1 MGGGEDMLEPVPTFP
16 DSPFDPAGGS
26 GRVVQA
32 RVLGPVRLGRD
43 GQWLPIGGAKQRTV
57 LAALLLAR
65 GAGVPNSRLERLLW
79 GDHPPESAHAQIQTY
94 VSKLRRLL
102 GRGGAVVRQ
111 GSGYALILGPC
122 ELDLAQFERR
132 AERGRQALFADQ
144 HQEAAEHLRAALA
157 LWQGTALADVTEH
170 MRRVEQPR
178 LEELRLA
185 AVEDRVDADLALV
198 HEHEL
203 VPELTG
209 LVAEHPLRERL
220 RGQLMLALHR
230 AGRRAEALGVYRA
243 GRRLLLDE
251 MGLEPG
257 ERLRRIHEAI
267 LGNRPG
273 LPVTL
278 PGLPATQ
285 PATQPAAVPE
295 PGVAEATPASAGRT
309 EATEVAEAARPA
321 QLPPAGVEL
330 VGRDKEIGAVLGR
343 LPAGTGAAR
352 SWVAPVCVITGM
364 AGAGKTVL
372 AVHVAQRLREAY
384 PDGQLYAD
392 LRGLDAQPADSAE
405 ILARFL
411 QALGVPAGCVPDAIE
426 ERLALYRSR
435 VADRRILVVLDDA
448 SSAVQV
454 RPLLPSG
461 AGCAA
466 IVTCRTRLSCVEG
479 ADTVELD
486 LFGVDEAVALLGRL
500 AGEERIAAEPQAS
513 RSIAQSCGCLPLA
526 VGIAGARLAA
536 RQHWPPS
543 RLARRLSD
551 ERRRLDELS
560 HDGMDVR
567 TALLRG
573 AHSLPPGAA
582 QAWRLLARLDVP
594 GFAPWTVAALLD
606 VPAEMAE
613 ELVDALVDARLLE
626 VVADPGRYPYHRFHV
641 LVRAVAREQAAQQ
654 ESPVSE
660 RAALGR
666 AFGAWLALAREAERW
681 LTGQG
686 VAAVGGGRSRRLPDD
701 IVVDELRTDPA
712 GWVEAERHILHA
724 VVAQARTEN
733 RRVLSS
739 ELSQVLARLE
749 RAVGRPTAVRRPVA

>member
-79 GDHPPESAHAQIQTY
+79 GDHPPESAHAQIHTY

-321 QLPPAGVEL
+321 QLPPAG
-330 VGRDKEIGAVLGR
+330 
-343 LPAGTGAAR
+343 
-352 SWVAPVCVITGM
+352 VITGM

-606 VPAEMAE
+606 V
-613 ELVDALVDARLLE
+613 LVDARLLE

>member
-79 GDHPPESAHAQIQTY
+79 GDHPPESAHAQIHTY

-198 HEHEL
+198 H
-203 VPELTG
+203 
-209 LVAEHPLRERL
+209 
-220 RGQLMLALHR
+220 
-230 AGRRAEALGVYRA
+230 
-243 GRRLLLDE
+243 
-251 MGLEPG
+251 
-257 ERLRRIHEAI
+257 
-267 LGNRPG
+267 
-273 LPVTL
+273 
-278 PGLPATQ
+278 
-285 PATQPAAVPE
+285 E

>member
-1 MGGGEDMLEPVPTFP
+1 MGGGEDMLEPVPSFP

-79 GDHPPESAHAQIQTY
+79 GDHPPESAHAQIHTY

-209 LVAEHPLRERL
+209 LVAEHPLR
-220 RGQLMLALHR
+220 
-230 AGRRAEALGVYRA
+230 
-243 GRRLLLDE
+243 
-251 MGLEPG
+251 

-606 VPAEMAE
+606 VPAETAE